1 MSKSFNRLLAEMRRE
16 LGTEEARGVDWD
28 AVDAAL
34 FARLDRE
41 RRAERA
47 RFAPQPRRGMT
58 VSAAVLAA
66 AAAVLAVLA
75 GKTRETASADHAES
89 VESAG
94 TIVAIEGDG
103 RVRVDGTSV
112 ASGAGLKLGDV
123 VETSASRATIERWG
137 KLTMTVE
144 PNSRAAVTHVHGA
157 LIVALEQ
164 GAVEAQVTPVPA
176 GEAFAVDVGNSRVAV
191 HGTRLRVARAGERV
205 TVDLDE
211 GVISVGE
218 APRVGSLVG
227 TLVNAPAHVEFNAAD
242 ALGTLTQSHDPD
254 TVHEAKVQSG
264 ALGGSKP
271 TLRKPESG
279 ADSRPSV
286 TTAPESR
293 AESRSSANAL
303 AKQASAFAEP
313 SPAETIANAVRA
325 CMAERPHADN
335 VTVVVNTTLRLELG
349 ADGSVRTAR
358 FDPPVAPDVNGC
370 AVPSIYK
377 TRFGQGGSIAIPIDF
392 TN

>member
-66 AAAVLAVLA
+66 AAAVLAMLA
-75 GKTRETASADHAES
+75 GKTHETASADRAES

-103 RVRVDGTSV
+103 PVRVDGTSV
-112 ASGAGLKLGDV
+112 ASGAALKLGDV
-123 VETSASRATIERWG
+123 VETSASRATIERSG

-144 PNSRAAVTHVHGA
+144 PNSRTVVTHVRGA

-254 TVHEAKVQSG
+254 SVHEAKVQSR
-264 ALGGSKP
+264 ALGAPKS

-286 TTAPESR
+286 GTSPELRERAREASVRVRGAEPRGDDRERRSRLHGRAAPRRQRDSGREHDAASR
-293 AESRSSANAL
+293 AWRRRDRSHGALRSA
-303 AKQASAFAEP
+303 
-313 SPAETIANAVRA
+313 
-325 CMAERPHADN
+325 
-335 VTVVVNTTLRLELG
+335 
-349 ADGSVRTAR
+349 
-358 FDPPVAPDVNGC
+358 GC
-370 AVPSIYK
+370 ARREQLRGAVDLQDALRPGRVDRDPDRLHELKS
-377 TRFGQGGSIAIPIDF
+377 T
-392 TN
+392 